1 MKLVDTLSE
10 ETIRIPL
17 QNMVKE
23 KIIAEMVD
31 MLYAAGKIQDRDV
44 ALKAV
49 LDREKIMSTGVGDGV
64 AIPHGKAD
72 GVNKIATSF
81 GVTKEDVDFASIDN
95 KPVRLIFLLVGPPDV
110 TGPHLKAL
118 SRIFRLMHNQEF
130 RQQLI
135 AAKSA
140 REVLEVLRKEEDK
153 YFDL

>member
-17 QNMVKE
+17 QNTQKE

-31 MLYAAGKIQDRDV
+31 MLYAAGKIQDREV

-49 LDREKIMSTGVGDGV
+49 LEREKIMSTGVGDGV
-64 AIPHGKAD
+64 AIPHSKAD
-72 GVNKIATSF
+72 GVKEIVTSF
-81 GVTKEDVDFASIDN
+81 GITKEDVDFAAVDN
-95 KPVRLIFLLVGPPDV
+95 KPVRLLFLLVGPKDV

-118 SRIFRLMHNQEF
+118 SRISRLTHNKDF
-130 RQQLI
+130 RQRLI
-135 AAKSA
+135 DAKSA
-140 REVLEVLRKEEDK
+140 HEVLEVLRKEEAK